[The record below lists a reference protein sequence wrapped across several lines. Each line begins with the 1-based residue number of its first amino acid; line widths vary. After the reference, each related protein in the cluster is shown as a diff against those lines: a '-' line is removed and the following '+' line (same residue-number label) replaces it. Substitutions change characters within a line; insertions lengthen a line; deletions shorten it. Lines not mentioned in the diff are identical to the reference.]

1 MRVKVIGAV
10 LIYNGKTY
18 HEGDYVEIEDKE
30 EQQILVRER
39 CVVESVIEPQEKRHY
54 APSGDAI
61 EEGLPPV
68 AGKTQK
74 PERRGGRK

>member
-18 HEGDYVEIEDKE
+18 HEGDDVEIEDKE
-30 EQQILVRER
+30 ERQILIRER
-39 CVVESVIEPQEKRHY
+39 CVVESVVKSQEKRHY
-54 APSGDAI
+54 APSDDAI
-61 EEGLPPV
+61 EERFPPV

>member
-30 EQQILVRER
+30 ERQILIRER
-39 CVVESVIEPQEKRHY
+39 CVMEAPEEKTKKQ
-54 APSGDAI
+54 PSN
-61 EEGLPPV
+61 PV
-68 AGKTQK
+68 KSRK
-74 PERRGGRK
+74 ERGRK